1 MKLYAVKVAT
11 VTVPEDADTQTK
23 GIAAALEQQR
33 HTHVYLGQTWGEAE
47 GRLRDALDHIREL
60 QLVTGRW
67 EVEVAGQDIRENMR
81 LSSTFFV
88 GDHDK
93 IIFPAQA
100 SAQAEQ
106 PTEAQP

>member
-1 MKLYAVKVAT
+1 MKLYAVKVAKIK
-11 VTVPEDADTQTK
+11 VPEDADTQTRSV
-23 GIAAALEQQR
+23 ALALEQQR
-33 HTHVYLGQTWGEAE
+33 HTHIYLGQTWGEAE
-47 GRLRDALDHIREL
+47 GWLRDALARIREL

-81 LSSTFFV
+81 LSSTFLV
-88 GDHDK
+88 EEHDK
-93 IIFPAQA
+93 IIFPAEA